1 MNFLAVKNCLLS
13 TSLSATTLN
22 HYLRIT
28 AFKRAGK
35 KSWNFSPYHFKAL
48 GHLYYVGFLSLNLL
62 TTYLD
67 SREKRSFDPHN
78 SCYNTSH
85 SPYYSPNSSLKGGHR
100 VISGMRPRSLI
111 QSKSHAFDSRIQ
123 KKICCIECTL
133 KAIRHTLKRPEKSKQ
148 WVRKSTQYRKSISPL
163 KKLVFMQII
172 VFKVT

>member
-1 MNFLAVKNCLLS
+1 MRHFNDFETLWSDFVMNFSAVKNCLLS

-28 AFKRAGK
+28 DRQRLLAGLAICKRAR
-35 KSWNFSPYHFKAL
+35 KSREIFLHITLKL
-48 GHLYYVGFLSLNLL
+48 QVIYVGFLSLKSLNLL

-85 SPYYSPNSSLKGGHR
+85 SPYYSPNCSLKGGHR

-123 KKICCIECTL
+123 KNL
-133 KAIRHTLKRPEKSKQ
+133 
-148 WVRKSTQYRKSISPL
+148 Y
-163 KKLVFMQII
+163 
-172 VFKVT
+172 